1 MYYLR
6 QQIFKHAPRIKLVIY
21 EKYLNYIIHIEGIRS
36 IVCISF
42 QNKFRTVYTSIIQI
56 FDRMLKCIRLLSK
69 PNAKTLLSLDYNKRL

>member
-6 QQIFKHAPRIKLVIY
+6 QQISKHAPRIMLVIY

-42 QNKFRTVYTSIIQI
+42 QNKYRTVYTSIIQI
-56 FDRMLKCIRLLSK
+56 FDRILKCVRILSK
-69 PNAKTLLSLDYNKRL
+69 SNAKTLFSLDYKRL